1 MKKKVSFLRLFIV
14 CGIIALGCFLYLN
27 RDKVVLHSTGKT
39 KVKEKPW
46 FASYVDVTL
55 MPQFDFE
62 QVKGNL
68 VLSFVVAS
76 DKDNSPSWGNAYSL
90 NEAETSLDLK
100 RRIARVRQNN
110 ADVMISFGGLINH
123 ELAQNY
129 TDAKALM
136 SAYESVVDR
145 YSVNAID
152 LDLENEGLTDV
163 TAGKIRAQAIAA
175 LQKKRKKESKPLA
188 VWVTL
193 PVSTDGLTS
202 DGVNTVDLLLDED
215 VELAGVNGMT
225 MNFGGTRKSELSMG
239 KNAIHALKK
248 LHAQLKKIYQRQKIL
263 LSDKKVWSKIGATP
277 MIGQNDLSNE
287 VFTLADAKELN
298 QFAQK
303 NGLGRLSIWSAN
315 RDRASTKSSVH
326 TNIVSNFYSGVEQED
341 QAFSKILKVGFDGS
355 LLTNTAKETVSD
367 LTEEDLVDHPETS
380 PYQIWSKDKTYLAET
395 KVVWQHNVYQA
406 KWWTSGDEPNVPLTN
421 SDANPWE
428 LLGPVLKG
436 EKPVSIPVL
445 KEGTYAAW
453 ENEKVYQAG
462 DRVMVGSNGYVAK
475 WWNQD
480 EMPEKAIIN
489 PNDSPWRQL
498 TESEIRDVLKKG
510 K

>member
-1 MKKKVSFLRLFIV
+1 MKRRISFLRLFILL
-14 CGIIALGCFLYLN
+14 GIITAAGLLYLN
-27 RDKVVLHSTGKT
+27 IGQIIPKTVGKE

-46 FASYVDVTL
+46 FAAYVDVTL

-62 QVKGNL
+62 QVEGNL

-90 NEAETSLDLK
+90 DGAETSLDLE

-110 ADVMISFGGLINH
+110 GDVVISFGGLVNH
-123 ELAQNY
+123 ELALKY
-129 TDAKALM
+129 TTSKALM
-136 SAYESVVDR
+136 PAYESVVAR
-145 YSVNAID
+145 YSVNTID
-152 LDLENEGLTDV
+152 LDLENEGLTDAA
-163 TAGKIRAQAIAA
+163 AGKIRAQAIAA
-175 LQKKRKKESKPLA
+175 LQKKRKKASKPLA

-193 PVSTDGLTS
+193 PVSTNGLTS
-202 DGVNTVDLLLDED
+202 DGVNAVKILLDEG

-225 MNFGGTRKSELSMG
+225 MNFGETRKSELSMG
-239 KNAIHALKK
+239 KNAIQALNK
-248 LHAQLKKIYQRQKIL
+248 LHAQLKKIYQDKKIF
-263 LSDKKVWSKIGATP
+263 LSDKKVWAKIGATP

-287 VFTLADAKELN
+287 IFTLADAKLLN

-303 NGLGRLSIWSAN
+303 KGLGRLSIWSAN

-326 TNIVSNFYSGVEQED
+326 TNVVSNFYSGVEQED

-355 LLTNTAKETVSD
+355 LIANTTKEIVSD

-380 PYQIWSKDKTYLAET
+380 PYQIWSNDKTYLAET

-406 KWWTSGDEPNVPLTN
+406 KWWTRGEEPNVPLTN

-436 EKPVSIPVL
+436 EKPISIPVL
-445 KEGTYAAW
+445 KEGTYESW
-453 ENEKVYQAG
+453 GNGKVYQAG

-475 WWNQD
+475 LWNQD
-480 EMPEKAIIN
+480 ETPEKATID
-489 PNDSPWRQL
+489 PNDSPWRPM
-498 TESEIRDVLKKG
+498 TESEIMEVLKK
-510 K
+510 